1 MNQMKKR
8 IKLKINKSLLVG
20 FDAEDDEAVENEKK
34 VEMYWHSNKKKF
46 DNNFALDFMQKYIF
60 KVF

>member
-34 VEMYWHSNKKKF
+34 AEMYWHSNKKKF
-46 DNNFALDFMQKYIF
+46 DNNFC
-60 KVF
+60 